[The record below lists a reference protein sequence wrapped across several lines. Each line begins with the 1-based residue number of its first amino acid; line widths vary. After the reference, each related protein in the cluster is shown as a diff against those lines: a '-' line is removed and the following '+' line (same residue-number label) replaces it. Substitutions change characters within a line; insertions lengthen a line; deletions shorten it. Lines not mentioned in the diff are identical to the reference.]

1 MCAKGTAKK
10 SAADIEQLAQAHA
23 IQLSAFT
30 GRELISVEAKCL
42 ANEVPK
48 GLLKYCILLLSKCC
62 SCIMTQCFLEML
74 F

>member
-1 MCAKGTAKK
+1 MSSLLYWTLFWMYIFLCQGTAKK

-23 IQLSAFT
+23 IQLSAST

-48 GLLKYCILLLSKCC
+48 G
-62 SCIMTQCFLEML
+62 
-74 F
+74 